1 MARHRK
7 DRPASFLAEG
17 GPDMTPLIDCVF
29 LLLIFFMVT
38 TVFLHTK
45 GLEVDMPA
53 QSEAT
58 EEKKKDINVLLDR
71 DGKIQIKG
79 EDVQPAALAARLSG
93 GLALVRKPGKLPRA
107 TLNASYDLEYGRD
120 TLEIH
125 KDALPAGKKAV
136 VVDDLLATG
145 GTAAA
150 AGELAT
156 RLNADLA
163 GYLFLIELTALGG
176 AARLRPANVWSV
188 IKYDD

>member
-7 DRPASFLAEG
+7 DRPESFLSEG

-53 QSEAT
+53 KSEAT

-79 EDVQPAALAARLSG
+79 EDVMPTALAARLVTAMEEANNENIIIQADG
-93 GLALVRKPGKLPRA
+93 ECAQKHV
-107 TLNASYDLEYGRD
+107 
-120 TLEIH
+120 
-125 KDALPAGKKAV
+125 V
-136 VVDDLLATG
+136 FVVDRAKEVG
-145 GTAAA
+145 VEGIAFVR
-150 AGELAT
+150 E
-156 RLNADLA
+156 R
-163 GYLFLIELTALGG
+163 EE
-176 AARLRPANVWSV
+176 
-188 IKYDD
+188 

>member
-79 EDVQPAALAARLSG
+79 EDVQPAALAARLVAAMEEANNENIIIQADG
-93 GLALVRKPGKLPRA
+93 ECAQKHV
-107 TLNASYDLEYGRD
+107 
-120 TLEIH
+120 
-125 KDALPAGKKAV
+125 V
-136 VVDDLLATG
+136 FVVDKAKEVG
-145 GTAAA
+145 VEGIAFVR
-150 AGELAT
+150 E
-156 RLNADLA
+156 R
-163 GYLFLIELTALGG
+163 EE
-176 AARLRPANVWSV
+176 
-188 IKYDD
+188 

>member
-7 DRPASFLAEG
+7 DRPGSFLAEG

-79 EDVQPAALAARLSG
+79 EDVAPAALAAQ
-93 GLALVRKPGKLPRA
+93 LVTAMEEANNENIIIQADGECAQK
-107 TLNASYDLEYGRD
+107 
-120 TLEIH
+120 H
-125 KDALPAGKKAV
+125 V
-136 VVDDLLATG
+136 VFVVDRAKEVG
-145 GTAAA
+145 VEGIAFVR
-150 AGELAT
+150 E
-156 RLNADLA
+156 R
-163 GYLFLIELTALGG
+163 EE
-176 AARLRPANVWSV
+176 
-188 IKYDD
+188 